1 MIFVGTHVVVCL
13 AFDQTQLSKNAR
25 AAIDDAR
32 QKGDGLVISD
42 ITILELATLSSRG
55 RIRLNLSLESF
66 LHEVEARFIV
76 LPISGRAC
84 VRALGFAAA
93 YPKDPADRIGG
104 TGWSNGWRC
113 SRATA
118 RSDGH
123 ELFTP
128 FGERNHER

>member
-1 MIFVGTHVVVCL
+1 VGTHVVVCL

-42 ITILELATLSSRG
+42 ITLLELATLSSRG

-84 VRALGFAAA
+84 LRALGFAAA

-104 TGWSNGWRC
+104 TALVEGLALLTGDRAIRR
-113 SRATA
+113 SRARHTIW
-118 RSDGH
+118 
-123 ELFTP
+123 
-128 FGERNHER
+128 